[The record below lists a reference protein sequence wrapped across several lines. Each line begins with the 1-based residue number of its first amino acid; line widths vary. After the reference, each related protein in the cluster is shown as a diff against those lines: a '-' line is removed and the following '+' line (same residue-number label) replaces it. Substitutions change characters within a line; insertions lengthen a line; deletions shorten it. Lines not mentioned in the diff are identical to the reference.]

1 MDIMSRINSQ
11 PNQFKGARKCRI
23 CGISWLLFAF
33 NNNLVPSIFSG
44 IIESMNTIVIFIAK
58 PLKIKR
64 DMKQEKESL
73 WGKQTSRK

>member
-23 CGISWLLFAF
+23 CGISWLLFAL

-44 IIESMNTIVIFIAK
+44 IIESMKYNCHIYSETI
-58 PLKIKR
+58 
-64 DMKQEKESL
+64 EN
-73 WGKQTSRK
+73 